1 MNLFLP
7 EIGSKLKLTSD
18 WTFVLYYEYRN
29 SSMFKI
35 LNTDTKTSIVR
46 IPKDTILN
54 IDRIY
59 IRKGVSAY
67 SSVTFTIPKVIN
79 KKHPLGGSRFWA
91 KLSDVNNIEF
101 ELLSCNEKTLEL
113 IKNIDDKTKI
123 LLNSIQQSYFMKLL
137 LDGKTINN
145 IRPQESPEHFIMKL
159 NMVINNF
166 KSKYPSITCDLTYEM
181 EILLRKYKLEL
192 LEIKCFDE

>member
-1 MNLFLP
+1 MNLFVP

-29 SSMFKI
+29 NSMFKI
-35 LNTDTKTSIVR
+35 LNIDTKTSIVR

-54 IDRIY
+54 VDRIY

-123 LLNSIQQSYFMKLL
+123 LLSSTQQSYFMKLL

-159 NMVINNF
+159 NVDINKF
-166 KSKYPSITCDLTYEM
+166 KSKHPSITCDLTFEM
-181 EILLRKYKLEL
+181 EKLLRKYKLEL
-192 LEIKCFDE
+192 LEIQCFGE